1 MQLLDQLNPVQRQAV
16 THPSGPLLILAGA
29 GSGKTRVL
37 TYRIAHLIA
46 NCGVHPH
53 QILAITFTNKAAR
66 EMQERLESLV
76 PDTRGMWVGT
86 FHAAC
91 VRMLRRDGERVGLG
105 KNFVIYDT
113 NEQTALIK
121 QCLQELSINSER
133 FKPAMVHGLISR
145 AKNNLVSPEECARF
159 AGDFIE
165 ETVASVYSLYQR
177 KLLFNNA
184 VDFDDLLY
192 LVVELLEKHADVR
205 TGYQEQFRH
214 ILVDEYQDTNRAQYE
229 LVRIL
234 AARHRNLMVVGDD
247 DQSIYAFRGANLRN
261 ILDFE
266 EDFPDATV
274 IKLEQ
279 NYRSTQ
285 NILEAA
291 NAVVANNVGRKPKR
305 LWTANPVGDRV
316 QVLSADDERDE
327 AVQIADE
334 IQFLHSRG
342 RRYDEIAILYRTNA
356 QSRVIEEA
364 FLRRD
369 IPYTMYRGVE
379 YYKRKEIK
387 DIIAY
392 LRLLVN
398 PADGHS
404 FMRIVNVPRRG
415 IGAATLQ
422 RLQAYAEEQELPL
435 LLAAEQADKI
445 PGLGKAPASKLQAFA
460 RQIGQWRQMQDFL
473 NVAELV
479 EVVLEQSG
487 YKADLEAE
495 GNDPETLARLENLQE
510 FISVAKEF
518 CLREPQSGLDT
529 FLAGIELLSDADTQA
544 EGEAVHMLTLHTAKG
559 LEFPVVFLTGLEEG
573 IFPHA
578 RALADEE
585 ELEEERRLCYVG
597 ITRAKERLYL
607 THAWQRMLQG
617 RHSYNLPSR
626 FLEEIPEE
634 VKATRGWSLN
644 PSPSTVFASVS
655 LSLPVRD
662 DREETQKEPVGDKA
676 FADGQRVRHKSFGTG
691 TVVSSRKSG
700 NDVFVTVVFD
710 KGNQMKTLS
719 LQYTTLEV
727 I

>member
-1 MQLLDQLNPVQRQAV
+1 MQLLDKLNPVQRQAV

-37 TYRIAHLIA
+37 TYRIAHLIE
-46 NCGVHPH
+46 NCGVRPH

-66 EMQERLESLV
+66 EMQERLEALV
-76 PDTRGMWVGT
+76 PNTRGMWVST

-91 VRMLRRDGERVGLG
+91 MRMLRRDGERLGLG

-113 NEQTALIK
+113 SEQTALIK
-121 QCLQELSINSER
+121 QCLKDLSINSER
-133 FKPAMVHGLISR
+133 FKPSMVHGLISR
-145 AKNNLVSPEECARF
+145 AKNNLESPEEYARY
-159 AGDFIE
+159 ARDPIE
-165 ETVASVYSLYQR
+165 EKVASVYSLYQR

-192 LVVELLEKHADVR
+192 LTVELLQKHADVR
-205 TGYQEQFRH
+205 AGYQEQFKH
-214 ILVDEYQDTNRAQYE
+214 VLVDEYQDTNRAQYE

-234 AARHRNLMVVGDD
+234 AAGHRNLMVVGDD

-266 EDFPDATV
+266 DDFPDATV

-305 LWTANPVGDRV
+305 LWTANTAGDPV
-316 QVLSADDERDE
+316 QVLSANDERDE
-327 AVQIADE
+327 ASQIADE
-334 IQFLHSRG
+334 IQLLHDQG
-342 RRYDEIAILYRTNA
+342 RSYDEIAILYRTNA

-369 IPYTMYRGVE
+369 IPYTMYRGIE
-379 YYKRKEIK
+379 FYKRREIK

-398 PADGHS
+398 PADGTS
-404 FMRIVNVPRRG
+404 FERIVNVPRRG
-415 IGAATLQ
+415 IGATTLQ
-422 RLQAYAEEQELPL
+422 RLNEYAEGHQVPL

-445 PGLGKAPASKLQAFA
+445 SSLGKAPASKLKAFA
-460 RQIGQWRQMQDFL
+460 QQVAEWRRMMDFL

-479 EVVLEQSG
+479 ETLLDQTG
-487 YKADLEAE
+487 YKADLEAD
-495 GNDPETLARLENLQE
+495 GNDPENLARLENLQE
-510 FISVAKEF
+510 FVSVAKEF
-518 CLREPQSGLDT
+518 CLREPDSGLDT
-529 FLAGIELLSDADTQA
+529 FLAGIELLSDADTQT

-559 LEFPVVFLTGLEEG
+559 LEFPIVFLTGLEEG
-573 IFPHA
+573 IFPHS
-578 RALADEE
+578 RALADED

-607 THAWQRMLQG
+607 SHAWQRLLFG
-617 RHSYNLPSR
+617 RQSYNLPSR

-634 VKATRGWSLN
+634 VKQTRAWSLN
-644 PSPSTVFASVS
+644 PSPSTVSHSTSVS
-655 LSLPVRD
+655 LLDFVD
-662 DREETQKEPVGDKA
+662 EDVKEQPANDKA
-676 FADGQRVRHKSFGTG
+676 FADGQRVKHKSFGTG

-719 LQYTTLEV
+719 LQYTSLEV

>member
-1 MQLLDQLNPVQRQAV
+1 MQLLDKLNPVQRQAV

-37 TYRIAHLIA
+37 TYRIAHLIE
-46 NCGVHPH
+46 NCGVRPH

-66 EMQERLESLV
+66 EMQERLEALV
-76 PDTRGMWVGT
+76 PNTRGMWVST

-91 VRMLRRDGERVGLG
+91 MRMLRRDGERLGLG

-113 NEQTALIK
+113 SEQTALIK
-121 QCLQELSINSER
+121 QCLKDLSINSER
-133 FKPAMVHGLISR
+133 FKPSMVHGLISR
-145 AKNNLVSPEECARF
+145 AKNNLESPEEYARY
-159 AGDFIE
+159 ARDPIE
-165 ETVASVYSLYQR
+165 EKVASVYSLYQR

-192 LVVELLEKHADVR
+192 LTVELLQKHADVR
-205 TGYQEQFRH
+205 AGYQEQFKH
-214 ILVDEYQDTNRAQYE
+214 VLVDEYQDTNRAQHE

-234 AARHRNLMVVGDD
+234 AAGHRNLMVVGDD

-266 EDFPDATV
+266 DDFPDATV

-291 NAVVANNVGRKPKR
+291 TAVVANNVGRKPKR
-305 LWTANPVGDRV
+305 LWTANTAGDPV
-316 QVLSADDERDE
+316 QVLSANDERDE
-327 AVQIADE
+327 ASQIADE
-334 IQFLHSRG
+334 IQLLHDQG
-342 RRYDEIAILYRTNA
+342 RSYDEIAILYRTNA

-369 IPYTMYRGVE
+369 IPYTMYRGIE
-379 YYKRKEIK
+379 FYKRREIK

-398 PADGHS
+398 PADGTS
-404 FMRIVNVPRRG
+404 FERIVNVPRRG
-415 IGAATLQ
+415 IGATTLQ
-422 RLQAYAEEQELPL
+422 RLNEYAEGHQVPL

-445 PGLGKAPASKLQAFA
+445 SSLGKAPASKLKAFA
-460 RQIGQWRQMQDFL
+460 QQVAEWRRMMDFL

-479 EVVLEQSG
+479 ETLLDQTG
-487 YKADLEAE
+487 YKADLEAD
-495 GNDPETLARLENLQE
+495 GNDPENLARLENLQE
-510 FISVAKEF
+510 FVSVAKEF
-518 CLREPQSGLDT
+518 CLREPDSGLDT

-559 LEFPVVFLTGLEEG
+559 LEFPIVFLTGLEEG
-573 IFPHA
+573 IFPHS
-578 RALADEE
+578 RALADED

-607 THAWQRMLQG
+607 SHAWQRLLFG
-617 RHSYNLPSR
+617 RQSYNLPSR

-634 VKATRGWSLN
+634 VKQTRAWSVN
-644 PSPSTVFASVS
+644 PSPSTVSHSTSVS
-655 LSLPVRD
+655 LLDFVD
-662 DREETQKEPVGDKA
+662 EDVKEQPANDKA
-676 FADGQRVRHKSFGTG
+676 FADGQRVKHKSFGTG

-719 LQYTTLEV
+719 LQYTSLEV

>member
-1 MQLLDQLNPVQRQAV
+1 MQLLDKLNPVQRQAV

-37 TYRIAHLIA
+37 TYRIAHLIE
-46 NCGVHPH
+46 NCGVRPH

-66 EMQERLESLV
+66 EMQERLEALV
-76 PDTRGMWVGT
+76 PNTRGMWVST

-91 VRMLRRDGERVGLG
+91 MRMLRRDGERLGLG

-113 NEQTALIK
+113 SEQTALIK
-121 QCLQELSINSER
+121 QCLKDLSINSER
-133 FKPAMVHGLISR
+133 FKPSMVHGLISR
-145 AKNNLVSPEECARF
+145 AKNNLESPEEYARY
-159 AGDFIE
+159 ARDPIE
-165 ETVASVYSLYQR
+165 EKVASVYSFYQR

-192 LVVELLEKHADVR
+192 LTVELLQKHADVR
-205 TGYQEQFRH
+205 AGYQEQFKH
-214 ILVDEYQDTNRAQYE
+214 VLVDEYQDTNRAQHE

-234 AARHRNLMVVGDD
+234 AAGHRNLMVVGDD

-266 EDFPDATV
+266 DDFPDATV

-305 LWTANPVGDRV
+305 LWTANTAGDPV
-316 QVLSADDERDE
+316 QVLSANDERDE
-327 AVQIADE
+327 ASQIADE
-334 IQFLHSRG
+334 IQLLHDQG
-342 RRYDEIAILYRTNA
+342 RSYDEIAILYRTNA

-369 IPYTMYRGVE
+369 IPYTMYRGIE
-379 YYKRKEIK
+379 FYKRREIK

-398 PADGHS
+398 PADGTS
-404 FMRIVNVPRRG
+404 FERIVNVPRRG
-415 IGAATLQ
+415 IGATTLQ
-422 RLQAYAEEQELPL
+422 RLNEYAEGHQVPL

-445 PGLGKAPASKLQAFA
+445 SSLGKAPANKLKAFA
-460 RQIGQWRQMQDFL
+460 QQVAEWRRMMDFL

-479 EVVLEQSG
+479 ETLLDQTG
-487 YKADLEAE
+487 YKADLEAD
-495 GNDPETLARLENLQE
+495 GNDPENLARLENLQE
-510 FISVAKEF
+510 FVSVAKEF
-518 CLREPQSGLDT
+518 CLREPDSGLDT

-559 LEFPVVFLTGLEEG
+559 LEFPIVFLTGLEEG
-573 IFPHA
+573 IFPHS
-578 RALADEE
+578 RALADED

-607 THAWQRMLQG
+607 SHAWQRLLFG
-617 RHSYNLPSR
+617 RQSYNLPSR

-634 VKATRGWSLN
+634 VKQTRAWSVN
-644 PSPSTVFASVS
+644 PSPSTVSHSTSVS
-655 LSLPVRD
+655 LLDFVD
-662 DREETQKEPVGDKA
+662 EDVKEQPANDKA
-676 FADGQRVRHKSFGTG
+676 FADGQRVKHKSFGTG

-719 LQYTTLEV
+719 LQYTSLEV

>member
-1 MQLLDQLNPVQRQAV
+1 MQLLDKLNPVQRQAV

-37 TYRIAHLIA
+37 TYRIAHLIE
-46 NCGVHPH
+46 NCGVRPH

-66 EMQERLESLV
+66 EMQERLEALV
-76 PDTRGMWVGT
+76 PNTRGMWVST

-91 VRMLRRDGERVGLG
+91 MRMLRRDGERLGLG

-113 NEQTALIK
+113 SEQTALIK
-121 QCLQELSINSER
+121 QCLKDLSINSER
-133 FKPAMVHGLISR
+133 FKPSMVHGLISR
-145 AKNNLVSPEECARF
+145 AKNNLESPEEYARY
-159 AGDFIE
+159 ARDPIE
-165 ETVASVYSLYQR
+165 EKVASVYSLYQR

-192 LVVELLEKHADVR
+192 LTVELLQKHADVR
-205 TGYQEQFRH
+205 AGYQEQFKH
-214 ILVDEYQDTNRAQYE
+214 VLVDEYQDTNRAQYE

-234 AARHRNLMVVGDD
+234 AAGHRNLMVVGDD

-266 EDFPDATV
+266 DDFPDATV

-305 LWTANPVGDRV
+305 LWTANTAGDPV
-316 QVLSADDERDE
+316 QVLSANDERDE
-327 AVQIADE
+327 ASQIADE
-334 IQFLHSRG
+334 IQLLHDQG
-342 RRYDEIAILYRTNA
+342 RSYDEIAILYRTNA

-369 IPYTMYRGVE
+369 IPYTMYRGIE
-379 YYKRKEIK
+379 FYKRREIK

-398 PADGHS
+398 PADGTS
-404 FMRIVNVPRRG
+404 FERIVNVPRRG
-415 IGAATLQ
+415 IGATTLQ
-422 RLQAYAEEQELPL
+422 RLNEYAEGHQVPL

-445 PGLGKAPASKLQAFA
+445 SSLGKAPASKLKAFA
-460 RQIGQWRQMQDFL
+460 QQVAEWRRMMDFL

-479 EVVLEQSG
+479 ETLLDQTG
-487 YKADLEAE
+487 YKADLEAD
-495 GNDPETLARLENLQE
+495 GNDPENLARLENLQE
-510 FISVAKEF
+510 FVSVAKEF
-518 CLREPQSGLDT
+518 CLREPDSGLDT

-559 LEFPVVFLTGLEEG
+559 LEFPIVFLTGLEEG
-573 IFPHA
+573 IFPHS
-578 RALADEE
+578 RALADED

-607 THAWQRMLQG
+607 SHAWQRLLFG
-617 RHSYNLPSR
+617 RQSYNLPSR

-634 VKATRGWSLN
+634 VKQTRAWSVN
-644 PSPSTVFASVS
+644 PSPSTVSHSTSVS
-655 LSLPVRD
+655 LLDFVD
-662 DREETQKEPVGDKA
+662 EDVKEQPANDKA
-676 FADGQRVRHKSFGTG
+676 FADGQRVKHKSFGTG

-719 LQYTTLEV
+719 LQYTSLEV

>member
-1 MQLLDQLNPVQRQAV
+1 MQLLDKLNPVQRQAV

-37 TYRIAHLIA
+37 TYRIAHLIE
-46 NCGVHPH
+46 NCGVRPH

-66 EMQERLESLV
+66 EMQERLEALV
-76 PDTRGMWVGT
+76 PNTRGMWVST

-91 VRMLRRDGERVGLG
+91 MRMLRRDGERLGLG

-113 NEQTALIK
+113 SEQTALIK
-121 QCLQELSINSER
+121 QCLKDLSINSER
-133 FKPAMVHGLISR
+133 FKPSMVHGLISR
-145 AKNNLVSPEECARF
+145 AKNNLESPEEYARY
-159 AGDFIE
+159 ARDPIE
-165 ETVASVYSLYQR
+165 EKVASVYSLYQR

-192 LVVELLEKHADVR
+192 LTVELLQKHADVR
-205 TGYQEQFRH
+205 AGYQEQFKH
-214 ILVDEYQDTNRAQYE
+214 VLVDEYQDTNRAQYE

-234 AARHRNLMVVGDD
+234 AAGHRNLMVVGDD

-266 EDFPDATV
+266 DDFPDATV

-305 LWTANPVGDRV
+305 LWTANTAGDPV
-316 QVLSADDERDE
+316 QVLSANDERDE
-327 AVQIADE
+327 ASQIADE
-334 IQFLHSRG
+334 IQLLHDQG
-342 RRYDEIAILYRTNA
+342 RSYDEIAILYRTNA

-369 IPYTMYRGVE
+369 IPYTMYRGIE
-379 YYKRKEIK
+379 FYKRREIK

-398 PADGHS
+398 PADGTS
-404 FMRIVNVPRRG
+404 FERIVNVPRRG
-415 IGAATLQ
+415 IGATTLQ
-422 RLQAYAEEQELPL
+422 RLNEYAEGHQVPL
-435 LLAAEQADKI
+435 LLAAEQADRI
-445 PGLGKAPASKLQAFA
+445 SSLGKAPASKLKAFA
-460 RQIGQWRQMQDFL
+460 QQVAEWRRMMDFL

-479 EVVLEQSG
+479 ETLLDQTG
-487 YKADLEAE
+487 YKADLEAD
-495 GNDPETLARLENLQE
+495 GNDPENLARLENLQE
-510 FISVAKEF
+510 FVSVAKEF
-518 CLREPQSGLDT
+518 CLREPDSGLDT

-559 LEFPVVFLTGLEEG
+559 LEFPIVFLTGLEEG
-573 IFPHA
+573 IFPHS
-578 RALADEE
+578 RALADED

-607 THAWQRMLQG
+607 SHAWQRLLFG
-617 RHSYNLPSR
+617 RQSYNLPSR

-634 VKATRGWSLN
+634 VKQTRACSVN
-644 PSPSTVFASVS
+644 PSPSTVSHSTSVS
-655 LSLPVRD
+655 LLDFVD
-662 DREETQKEPVGDKA
+662 EDVKEQPANDKA
-676 FADGQRVRHKSFGTG
+676 FADGQRVKHKSFGTG

-719 LQYTTLEV
+719 LQYTSLEV

>member
-1 MQLLDQLNPVQRQAV
+1 MQLLDKLNPVQRQAV

-37 TYRIAHLIA
+37 TYRIAHLIE
-46 NCGVHPH
+46 NCGVRPH

-66 EMQERLESLV
+66 EMQERLEALV
-76 PDTRGMWVGT
+76 PNTRGMWVST

-91 VRMLRRDGERVGLG
+91 MRMLRRDGERLGLG

-113 NEQTALIK
+113 SEQTALIK
-121 QCLQELSINSER
+121 QCLKDLSINSER
-133 FKPAMVHGLISR
+133 FKPSMVHGLISR
-145 AKNNLVSPEECARF
+145 AKNNLESPEEYARY
-159 AGDFIE
+159 ARDPIE
-165 ETVASVYSLYQR
+165 EKVASVYSLYQR

-192 LVVELLEKHADVR
+192 LTVELLQKHADVR
-205 TGYQEQFRH
+205 AGYQEQFKH
-214 ILVDEYQDTNRAQYE
+214 VLVDEYQDTNRAQYE

-234 AARHRNLMVVGDD
+234 AAGHRNLMVVGDD

-266 EDFPDATV
+266 DDFPDATV

-305 LWTANPVGDRV
+305 LWTANTAGDPV
-316 QVLSADDERDE
+316 QVLSANDERDE
-327 AVQIADE
+327 ASQIADE
-334 IQFLHSRG
+334 IQLLHDQG
-342 RRYDEIAILYRTNA
+342 RSYDEIAILYRTNA

-369 IPYTMYRGVE
+369 IPYTMYRGIE
-379 YYKRKEIK
+379 FYKRREIK

-398 PADGHS
+398 PADGTS
-404 FMRIVNVPRRG
+404 FERIVNVPRRG
-415 IGAATLQ
+415 IGATTLQ
-422 RLQAYAEEQELPL
+422 RLNEYAEGHQVPL

-445 PGLGKAPASKLQAFA
+445 SSLGKAPANKLKAFA
-460 RQIGQWRQMQDFL
+460 QQVAEWRRMMDFL

-479 EVVLEQSG
+479 ETLLDQTG
-487 YKADLEAE
+487 YKADLEAD
-495 GNDPETLARLENLQE
+495 GNDPENLARLENLQE
-510 FISVAKEF
+510 FVSVAKEF
-518 CLREPQSGLDT
+518 CLREPDSGLDT

-559 LEFPVVFLTGLEEG
+559 LEFPIVFLTGLEEG
-573 IFPHA
+573 IFPHS
-578 RALADEE
+578 RALADED

-607 THAWQRMLQG
+607 SHAWQRLLFG
-617 RHSYNLPSR
+617 RQSYNLPSR

-634 VKATRGWSLN
+634 VKQTRAWSVN
-644 PSPSTVFASVS
+644 PSPSTVSHSTSVS
-655 LSLPVRD
+655 LLDFVD
-662 DREETQKEPVGDKA
+662 EDVKEQPANDKA
-676 FADGQRVRHKSFGTG
+676 FADGQRVKHKSFGTG

-719 LQYTTLEV
+719 LQYTSLEV

>member
-1 MQLLDQLNPVQRQAV
+1 MQLLDKLNPVQRQAV

-37 TYRIAHLIA
+37 TYRIAHLIE
-46 NCGVHPH
+46 NCGVRPH
-53 QILAITFTNKAAR
+53 QILAITFTNKATR
-66 EMQERLESLV
+66 EMQERLEALV
-76 PDTRGMWVGT
+76 PNTRGMWVST

-91 VRMLRRDGERVGLG
+91 MRMLRRDGERLGLG

-113 NEQTALIK
+113 SEQTALIK
-121 QCLQELSINSER
+121 QCLKDLSINSER
-133 FKPAMVHGLISR
+133 FKPSMVHGLISR
-145 AKNNLVSPEECARF
+145 AKNNLESPEEYARY
-159 AGDFIE
+159 ARDPIE
-165 ETVASVYSLYQR
+165 EKVASVYSLYQR

-192 LVVELLEKHADVR
+192 LTVELLQKHADVR
-205 TGYQEQFRH
+205 AGYQEQFKH
-214 ILVDEYQDTNRAQYE
+214 VLVDEYQDTNRAQYE

-234 AARHRNLMVVGDD
+234 AAGHRNLMVVGDD

-266 EDFPDATV
+266 DDFPDATV

-305 LWTANPVGDRV
+305 LWTANTAGDPV
-316 QVLSADDERDE
+316 QVLSANDERDE
-327 AVQIADE
+327 ASQIADE
-334 IQFLHSRG
+334 IQLLHDQG
-342 RRYDEIAILYRTNA
+342 RSYDEIAILYRTNA

-369 IPYTMYRGVE
+369 IPYTMYRGIE
-379 YYKRKEIK
+379 FYKRREIK

-398 PADGHS
+398 PADGTS
-404 FMRIVNVPRRG
+404 FERIVNVPRRG
-415 IGAATLQ
+415 IGATTLQ
-422 RLQAYAEEQELPL
+422 RLNEYAEGHQVPL

-445 PGLGKAPASKLQAFA
+445 SSLGKAPASKLKAFA
-460 RQIGQWRQMQDFL
+460 QQVAEWRRMMDFL

-479 EVVLEQSG
+479 ETLLDQTG
-487 YKADLEAE
+487 YKADLEAD
-495 GNDPETLARLENLQE
+495 GNDPENLARLENLQE
-510 FISVAKEF
+510 FVSVAKEF
-518 CLREPQSGLDT
+518 CLREPDSGLDT

-559 LEFPVVFLTGLEEG
+559 LEFPIVFLTGLEEG
-573 IFPHA
+573 IFPHS
-578 RALADEE
+578 RALADED

-607 THAWQRMLQG
+607 SHAWQRLLFG
-617 RHSYNLPSR
+617 RQSYNLPSR

-634 VKATRGWSLN
+634 VKQTRAWSVN
-644 PSPSTVFASVS
+644 PSPSTVSHSTSVS
-655 LSLPVRD
+655 LLDFVD
-662 DREETQKEPVGDKA
+662 EDVKEQPANDKA
-676 FADGQRVRHKSFGTG
+676 FADGQRVKHKSFGTG

-719 LQYTTLEV
+719 LQYTSLEV